1 MILVFDVGNT
11 ETTVGLFNGEE
22 LAEHWRLTTTAARTS
37 DEIRLM
43 IHGLMQA
50 AGVDAKGIRGS
61 AIGSVVPPVTPVLYD
76 ACKDMF
82 GGKPVVING
91 KSKLPIRL
99 KVDEPMTVGAD
110 RILNTLAASQ
120 IYKRDT
126 IVVDLGTATT
136 YDCITASGD
145 FIGGIIQPGVIS
157 SAESL
162 FRRTS
167 QLPATELRP
176 PKKVIGTRTDD
187 CIRGGVLFGAADSIS
202 GIVARIRSAWPT
214 AEEPYVVGTGG
225 LAEVIAPH
233 CDTFDHLEPFLTLQ
247 GLRLAH
253 NILAKT

>member
-11 ETTVGLFNGEE
+11 ETTVGLFRGDE

-50 AGVDAKGIRGS
+50 AGVDEKGITGT
-61 AIGSVVPPVTPVLYD
+61 AIGSVVPPVTPILYQ
-76 ACKDMF
+76 ACMDMF
-82 GGKPVVING
+82 SAKPVVVNG
-91 KSKLPIRL
+91 SSKLPIKL

-145 FIGGIIQPGVIS
+145 FLGGIIQPGVIS

-167 QLPATELRP
+167 QLPATEIRP

-202 GIVARIRSAWPT
+202 GIVNRIRKAWPT

-233 CDTFDHLEPFLTLQ
+233 CDAFDHLEPFLTLH

-253 NILAKT
+253 SILAA

>member
-11 ETTVGLFNGEE
+11 ETTVGLFEGDK
-22 LAEHWRLTTTAARTS
+22 LSEHWRLTTTAARTS

-43 IHGLMQA
+43 LHGLMQA
-50 AGVDAKGIRGS
+50 ANIDEKGIKGT

-76 ACKDMF
+76 ACRDMF

-91 KSKLPIRL
+91 KSRLPIKL

-145 FIGGIIQPGVIS
+145 FLGGIIQPGVIS

-167 QLPATELRP
+167 QLPATELLP

-202 GIVARIRSAWPT
+202 GIVSRIKKAWPT
-214 AEEPYVVGTGG
+214 SDTPYVVGTGG

-233 CDTFDHLEPFLTLQ
+233 CDAFDHLEPFLTLQ
-247 GLRLAH
+247 GLRIAFGL
-253 NILAKT
+253 ISS

>member
-11 ETTVGLFNGEE
+11 ETTVGLFNGDQ
-22 LAEHWRLTTTAARTS
+22 LTEHWRLTTTAARTS

-43 IHGLMQA
+43 LHGLMQA
-50 AGVDAKGIRGS
+50 ANIDENRIKGT
-61 AIGSVVPPVTPVLYD
+61 AIGSVVPPVTPVLYN

-82 GGKPVVING
+82 DGKPVVING
-91 KSKLPIRL
+91 KSKLPIKL
-99 KVDEPMTVGAD
+99 KVQEPMTVGAD

-145 FIGGIIQPGVIS
+145 FLGGIIQPGVMS

-176 PKKVIGTRTDD
+176 PKNVIGTRTDD

-202 GIVARIRSAWPT
+202 GIVGRIRKVWPT
-214 AEEPYVVGTGG
+214 SEIPYVVGTGG
-225 LAEVIAPH
+225 LAEVIAPY
-233 CDTFDHLEPFLTLQ
+233 CDTFDHLEPFLTLE
-247 GLRLAH
+247 GLRIAH
-253 NILAKT
+253 GLLTA

>member
-1 MILVFDVGNT
+1 MIMVFDVGNT
-11 ETTVGLFNGEE
+11 ETTVGLFDGEE
-22 LAEHWRLTTTAARTS
+22 LREHWRLTTTAARTS

-50 AGVDAKGIRGS
+50 ADIDAKVISGS
-61 AIGSVVPPVTPVLYD
+61 AIGSVVPPVTPVLYE
-76 ACKDMF
+76 ACREMF

-91 KSKLPIRL
+91 KSKLPIKL

-136 YDCITASGD
+136 YDCITAEGV
-145 FIGGIIQPGVIS
+145 FLGGVIQPGVIS

-162 FRRTS
+162 FRKTS

-187 CIRGGVLFGAADSIS
+187 CIRGGVLFGAADSIT
-202 GIVARIRSAWPT
+202 GIVARIKGAWPT
-214 AEEPYVVGTGG
+214 PETPYVVGTGG
-225 LAEVIAPH
+225 LVEVVAPY
-233 CDTFDHLEPFLTLQ
+233 CATFDHLEPFLTLR
-247 GLRLAH
+247 GLALSHRLLTA
-253 NILAKT
+253 